1 MSATPT
7 LFTVTRGESPAFR
20 HLSVVIAV
28 ACALLA
34 VALSGGELI
43 VYPGWMWS
51 GVGVVVAVQLIAW
64 ALPWP
69 TIDAGWVVV
78 VPLASLAGLALFRVG
93 TGGSSSMF
101 GAIVVLPIVW
111 IAIEKGLRVVVIA
124 AAAIVVTLMMPFL
137 CGTED
142 WANGQLVRVAFG
154 GVVFTGV
161 AIIVHDVARR
171 ARARMAELDEVSRER
186 ARLLEDAAAATAEL
200 SRTADELRA
209 SEAFM
214 DSVWHAIVNEGVVV
228 TEPDGRI
235 VSWGPGASA
244 LLGYPAETMAEQS
257 GAAEPRNMA
266 DIVWPQHAEDLPARF
281 ARAVDAGSAP
291 GGGDGEL
298 VLRSLAGD
306 PLPVFL
312 TCSPRHDAAG
322 SPVGYIFVLHDARHA
337 QEISRLK
344 DEFVGTVSHELRT
357 PLSSIIGYLEL
368 VAEEQATL
376 TDDQKRFL
384 KVAERNAHRLLLLVG
399 DLLFVAQVE
408 AGKLPIDPVEADLTS
423 IAAASVES
431 IEPVAARAG
440 VTVRA
445 ELPSEP
451 VSASID
457 LRRVGQAVDNLLSN
471 AVKFTPNG
479 GTVTVVVR
487 ADDDD
492 AVIEVCDTGMG
503 IPADELEQLT
513 QRFFRARMATRQ
525 AIQGVGLGLSITKA
539 IVTAHGGALSASSVV
554 GEGATFE
561 IRLPAQSGRTSPDAV
576 AVA

>member
-1 MSATPT
+1 MSESQT

-28 ACALLA
+28 AFALLA

-43 VYPGWMWS
+43 AYPGWMWS
-51 GVGVVVAVQLIAW
+51 GVGIVVAVQLIAT

-69 TIDAGWVVV
+69 TIDAGWVVA

-101 GAIVVLPIVW
+101 GAIVVLPLIW

-171 ARARMAELDEVSRER
+171 ARARLTELDEVSRER
-186 ARLLEDAAAATAEL
+186 ARLLDEAAAATAEL
-200 SRTADELRA
+200 SRTAEELRA

-228 TEPDGRI
+228 TESDGRI
-235 VSWGPGASA
+235 VSWGPGATA

-257 GAAEPRNMA
+257 GAAEPRNVG
-266 DIVWPQHAEDLPARF
+266 DIVWPQDAEGSPARF

-298 VLRSLAGD
+298 VLRTAAGD

-312 TCSPRHDAAG
+312 TCSQRHDAAG
-322 SPVGYIFVLHDARHA
+322 DAVGYIFVIHDARHA

-368 VAEEQATL
+368 VAEEQENL

-399 DLLFVAQVE
+399 DLLFIAQVE

-423 IAAASVES
+423 VAAASVES

-445 ELPSEP
+445 ELPDAP
-451 VSASID
+451 VSVSID

-471 AVKFTPNG
+471 AVKFTPDG

-487 ADDDD
+487 TEGDD
-492 AVIEVCDTGMG
+492 AVIEVRDTGMG

-539 IVTAHGGALSASSVV
+539 IVTAHGGLLSASSTV
-554 GEGATFE
+554 GEGTTFE
-561 IRLPAQSGRTSPDAV
+561 IRLPAQRERTSPVDTLA
-576 AVA
+576 